1 MTIGE
6 LMAALRKADG
16 GVKVYYDFAGCAP
29 TKVASS
35 RGDYALP
42 ALGWCATGYSGQG
55 QAQTVAELITELE
68 VAVSGMV
75 YVGWKG
81 GKYAYKLSDTLCVDN
96 PGDWTDTHIVGV
108 EDLEHEVIVHTK
120 RY

>member
-16 GVKVYYDFAGCAP
+16 GARVHYDFAGCAP
-29 TKVASS
+29 TRVASS
-35 RGDYALP
+35 RGDYATP
-42 ALGWCATGYSGQG
+42 ALGWCATSHSGDG
-55 QAQTVAELITELE
+55 QAPTAMELVLELE
-68 VAVSGMV
+68 TSVSGMV
-75 YVGWKG
+75 YEGWKG
-81 GKYAYKLSDTLCVDN
+81 GKYTYKLSDTLCVDN

-108 EDLEHEVIVHTK
+108 EDLGHVVILHTR